1 VHRLGEHEAGL
12 ATPHPP
18 LPGVVRAIAAVA
30 STAFRV
36 QGQQV
41 IVAPLGGLPTVKQA
55 KCNSS
60 DGHGYYFYYIFA
72 LVLTLGMPRRALSLY
87 NFGKYGDYQ

>member
-1 VHRLGEHEAGL
+1 MHCLGEREAGL
-12 ATPHPP
+12 AAPHAP
-18 LPGVVRAIAAVA
+18 LPGEARTAA
-30 STAFRV
+30 STAFHV

-41 IVAPLGGLPTVKQA
+41 IIAPLGGLPTVKQA

-72 LVLTLGMPRRALSLY
+72 LVLTLGMPRWALSLY

>member
-1 VHRLGEHEAGL
+1 M
-12 ATPHPP
+12 
-18 LPGVVRAIAAVA
+18 
-30 STAFRV
+30 

-41 IVAPLGGLPTVKQA
+41 VVAPLGGLPTVKQA

-72 LVLTLGMPRRALSLY
+72 LVLTLGMPRWALSLY